1 MNLDNDLVQKMHDL
15 WKDARGDDRREHLG
29 ASVIGRECDREIW
42 YGFRWAKTGA
52 FDGRML
58 RLFDRGKREE
68 IVVLFELASC
78 GIKIRNEDGVQERF
92 SDHGGHF
99 CGSPDAIGV
108 KDGRAFVVEIKT
120 ANDKSWN
127 DLHKNGVAESKPEHF
142 CQMQVYMGEMKIPKA
157 LYISVNKNT
166 DEIHAEWVE
175 FDKDAYNALRQR
187 ARELIFSAMPPERM
201 SDNPAN
207 FKCKFCGMWP
217 ICHGGE
223 PVEKNCRTC
232 TFSVPLEEGGWRC
245 VKRKID
251 LDRVAQ
257 IAGCEDWKNVAEV
270 PF

>member
-187 ARELIFSAMPPERM
+187 ARELIFSAMPPRLLARIGR
-201 SDNPAN
+201 P
-207 FKCKFCGMWP
+207 
-217 ICHGGE
+217 
-223 PVEKNCRTC
+223 
-232 TFSVPLEEGGWRC
+232 
-245 VKRKID
+245 
-251 LDRVAQ
+251 
-257 IAGCEDWKNVAEV
+257 WKNASWITIGEFSHQTEGITIQSTERIRLGISRFWKA
-270 PF
+270 PQKRTRRPAASTSLANLS